1 MAANEG
7 NNAVSPPR
15 DNLLE
20 YSLSKRLI
28 LLSHFSFS
36 GNAFHLD
43 FFDNFLVINS

>member
-7 NNAVSPPR
+7 INTVSPPR

-20 YSLSKRLI
+20 YSLSKGLI

-43 FFDNFLVINS
+43 FLTTF